1 MVWDIMSDEDEQ
13 MFVTGMLLLFDFSDY
28 GMNHF
33 TAMPLSMIKKLM
45 PCWEVNIILVLKFN
59 CNQKLHL
66 LLFLLIQEAS
76 PLRPKSMNYIH
87 TPSIFNL
94 INNLINTVMKDN
106 KMKQRVISI
115 IYLEGY
121 QIFLKENLL
130 K

>member
-59 CNQKLHL
+59 CYRKLHL
-66 LLFLLIQEAS
+66 LLFLF
-76 PLRPKSMNYIH
+76 KSGSLAAPPEEYELHPHSIH
-87 TPSIFNL
+87 L
-94 INNLINTVMKDN
+94 
-106 KMKQRVISI
+106 
-115 IYLEGY
+115 
-121 QIFLKENLL
+121 
-130 K
+130 